1 MCILKTVQEV
11 QVGSGNTELL
21 GQHKTYLQGTMVM
34 IKVKLKSLIN
44 HMHEKFEMKICD
56 WLYIINL
63 PHLIDD
69 KSIINLFCYFDK

>member
-1 MCILKTVQEV
+1 MFTLKTVLEV
-11 QVGSGNTELL
+11 QVGSGNTGLL
-21 GQHKTYLQGTMVM
+21 GQHKTYLQVTMVM

-44 HMHEKFEMKICD
+44 HTHEKFEMKICD

-69 KSIINLFCYFDK
+69 KSINNLFCYFD